1 MCCYYTLHYSPN
13 LSEQQV
19 DIDLTK
25 QYPRGLVLNAV
36 ITEVSILTVML
47 TLYVAPLHYYQYH
60 CWCQYCL

>member
-1 MCCYYTLHYSPN
+1 MCCNYTLHYSPN

-36 ITEVSILTVML
+36 ITEVSV
-47 TLYVAPLHYYQYH
+47 LYCSSYM
-60 CWCQYCL
+60 